1 MIKEIQSYVIEEDY
15 IKAVKDTGNFGGC
28 NMWHLYIK
36 DITGWFRDVQW
47 MSIDNIQPFFKTQL
61 PRYREVENSKFELI
75 K

>member
-1 MIKEIQSYVIEEDY
+1 
-15 IKAVKDTGNFGGC
+15 
-28 NMWHLYIK
+28 MWHLYIK

-61 PRYREVENSKFELI
+61 PRYREVENNKFELI